1 MDKNTTPFVSLTQKV
16 NEFIS
21 SLELNSLPLEKQ
33 LIKEI
38 IKYFMKI
45 SDTTKKQT
53 YVLKNRFSEIGL
65 RNEIDR
71 FQNEY
76 LSISYYTLRVLYP
89 AIVIKVQNKTQKIS
103 QEVLSDV
110 KFCIGNLSEKE
121 LAYFKENTKD
131 YDTTPSSNF
140 NSFVGGDCWIEN
152 YDKLYSYVR
161 SKVGKLSFMLKDDP
175 SLDMEDCV
183 QEIILG
189 IIKVY
194 NLDPKAFCN
203 KKYVDMA
210 ISNQINSIL
219 NYYTRGK
226 RKRYCSEHDEKY
238 EKIKVLKKK
247 KCYEEATAL
256 KNSIRNIPE
265 YYSTL
270 CDSEQLLNTLSI
282 EVMYDDRILIAEIL
296 ERAKSKKVIH
306 DYCQILLN
314 NNPDFDKWASKED
327 INTDCMASL
336 CRGAKRYI
344 NTKYKDINISNWS
357 TYVRNN
363 LNLSYG

>member
-131 YDTTPSSNF
+131 YDTTPYSNF

-194 NLDPKAFCN
+194 NLDPKAFSN

-210 ISNQINSIL
+210 IANQINSLL

-238 EKIKVLKKK
+238 EKIKTLKKK
-247 KCYEEATAL
+247 KCYEEAIAL
-256 KNSIRNIPE
+256 KNSIIDRPD

-270 CDSEQLLNTLSI
+270 CHSEQILATLSI
-282 EVMYDDRILIAEIL
+282 EEKYDDRILINQVL
-296 ERAKSKKVIH
+296 EKAKSKKVIN
-306 DYCQILLN
+306 DYCQILLD
-314 NNPDFDKWASKED
+314 NNPDFDKWATKQD
-327 INTDCMASL
+327 INTDCFTSL

-344 NTKYKDINISNWS
+344 NTKYNDINISNWPL
-357 TYVRNN
+357 YVRNN
-363 LNLSYG
+363 LGMSFN